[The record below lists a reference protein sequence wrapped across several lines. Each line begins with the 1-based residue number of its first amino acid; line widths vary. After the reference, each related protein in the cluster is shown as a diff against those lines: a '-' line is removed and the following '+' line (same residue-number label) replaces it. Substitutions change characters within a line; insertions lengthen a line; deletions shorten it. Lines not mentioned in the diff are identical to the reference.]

1 MRFFLN
7 SASLE
12 DARKAREWGVL
23 DGVCLSPGIIREPG
37 RDYRAVI
44 REMASICDGPVMV
57 AVRSSDAKG
66 MYKEAREYHKLGK
79 DIVVQIP
86 MSVDVM
92 KVLRLLSEDQ
102 IAANVSHCFSAAQA
116 LIAAKGGAAYVSPS
130 VGQLDQVGHIGM
142 DLVEEV
148 IRIYDNYGFQ
158 THILVEDVR
167 NPIHLLDA
175 ALMGADVAAM
185 PFAVM
190 EELFRHPLTDLAL
203 ERFSGRAGEA
213 ERRGP

>member
-7 SASLE
+7 SASFDE
-12 DARKAREWGVL
+12 AKKAREWGVL
-23 DGVCLSPGIIREPG
+23 DGVALSPEIVGEPG
-37 RDYRAVI
+37 RDYRAVV

-79 DIVVQIP
+79 DVVIQVP

-102 IAANVSHCFSAAQA
+102 IAANVTHCFSAAQA

-130 VGQLDQVGHIGM
+130 VGHLDQVGHIGM
-142 DLVEEV
+142 DLVEEI

-158 THILVEDVR
+158 THILVGDVR
-167 NPIHLLDA
+167 SPVHLLDA

-185 PFAVM
+185 PFGVM
-190 EELFRHPLTDLAL
+190 EELFRHPLTDLEL
-203 ERFSGRAGEA
+203 ERLSA
-213 ERRGP
+213 RRGEIEQRRP